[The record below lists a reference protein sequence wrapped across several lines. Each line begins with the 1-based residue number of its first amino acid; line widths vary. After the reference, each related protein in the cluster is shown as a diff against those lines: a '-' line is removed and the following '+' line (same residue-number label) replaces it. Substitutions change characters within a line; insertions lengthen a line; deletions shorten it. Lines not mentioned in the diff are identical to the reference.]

1 MPTTVR
7 LNPDTEARIKRLAE
21 QTGRTQSYYINEAIE
36 RQLDRLEWEYR
47 IISDVEASRAGTL
60 ETITLDEMRAE
71 LGLDS

>member
-7 LNPDTEARIKRLAE
+7 LKPETEARIKHLAE

-60 ETITLDEMRAE
+60 ETVTLDEMKAE

>member
-1 MPTTVR
+1 MR
-7 LNPDTEARIKRLAE
+7 QQEAAQTEH
-21 QTGRTQSYYINEAIE
+21 EAIE

-60 ETITLDEMRAE
+60 ETITLDDMKAE